1 MLSKGK
7 TVMDSTSE
15 SLLANV
21 HPELASKV
29 RGMAAALKG
38 KGITIRVTSA
48 KRSTAQQAALYARR
62 GALTYPVA
70 RPGTSKHEL
79 GLAVDLALV
88 GARNSSA
95 WAAIGEEGERQG
107 LRWGGRF
114 SKPDPVHFELAE
126 PRGEVVLDGNA
137 VISQAKSQAATVR
150 VFTFVGVGLLV
161 LKRLSRD

>member
-1 MLSKGK
+1 
-7 TVMDSTSE
+7 MDSTSE

-21 HPELASKV
+21 HPELANRV

-62 GALTYPVA
+62 EANPYPVA

-79 GLAVDLALV
+79 GLAVDLASV
-88 GARNSSA
+88 GARGSSV

-114 SKPDPVHFELAE
+114 STPDP
-126 PRGEVVLDGNA
+126 
-137 VISQAKSQAATVR
+137 
-150 VFTFVGVGLLV
+150 
-161 LKRLSRD
+161 